1 MATLNTRMMPSGHTQ
16 LAQAPTV
23 NTGPGNQSPATGQR
37 ASDLWHKAPPL
48 LHARRA
54 LSELQY
60 ELDKLDM
67 PNKRPRLNKL
77 LSGSTSEA
85 RAAPPA
91 APDVFKSLPTTLNWD
106 RTNMQTEG
114 LLDWSMDE
122 LQDCWQLEVQPTTRT
137 VRGKLTRDQ
146 AVVIFVARRYVPFS
160 RLCFFSQAV
169 DV

>member
-1 MATLNTRMMPSGHTQ
+1 MATINTRMMPSGHTQ

-23 NTGPGNQSPATGQR
+23 NTGPGNQS
-37 ASDLWHKAPPL
+37 
-48 LHARRA
+48 
-54 LSELQY
+54 
-60 ELDKLDM
+60 
-67 PNKRPRLNKL
+67 
-77 LSGSTSEA
+77 
-85 RAAPPA
+85 PA

-122 LQDCWQLEVQPTTRT
+122 LQDCWQLEVQPATRT